1 MPPLPT
7 KKPSSQSL
15 ISSTLA
21 AIANHFKPHKA
32 EALQRIR
39 LNAVCLV
46 AALILSYLLPVPS
59 LPTAIRRVLRS
70 SHTFERWSSEWV
82 YQWACLLVTAVT
94 IFTFN
99 IAEAGYAL
107 KYPPL
112 PMPPVNSPARPKSNA
127 KSPTTTP
134 QRPFKV
140 LSPNSSPQ
148 CQKPF
153 SFAPSSPFAS
163 ASFSMSSVTYPVSP
177 VSTPSRVVHYS
188 IPPGSSST
196 NTQASS
202 TSTVGYFATPSP
214 VVSAYRGKHAAGNV
228 GRALDGSYL
237 GFIASTDSD
246 EEETYDSVYGQR
258 L

>member
-1 MPPLPT
+1 M
-7 KKPSSQSL
+7 L
-15 ISSTLA
+15 IGGLC
-21 AIANHFKPHKA
+21 I
-32 EALQRIR
+32 E
-39 LNAVCLV
+39 V
-46 AALILSYLLPVPS
+46 A
-59 LPTAIRRVLRS
+59 
-70 SHTFERWSSEWV
+70 
-82 YQWACLLVTAVT
+82 AVT

-107 KYPPL
+107 KYPPP
-112 PMPPVNSPARPKSNA
+112 PMPPVNSPAGPKSNA

-140 LSPNSSPQ
+140 LSPNVRWFIFHALSAVTAANSLRHAQSSPQ
-148 CQKPF
+148 HQKPF

-163 ASFSMSSVTYPVSP
+163 ASFSMSTVAYPVSP

-202 TSTVGYFATPSP
+202 TSTVGYLATPSP

-228 GRALDGSYL
+228 GRE
-237 GFIASTDSD
+237 FIMAW
-246 EEETYDSVYGQR
+246 VLLR
-258 L
+258 